1 MRITPA
7 TKGLVSRVGAGP
19 GDPEL
24 ITLKGLRRLRQAL
37 CHPGKPWALCKGHWS
52 SIWRFAICNR
62 SPPR

>member
-7 TKGLVSRVGAGP
+7 TKGLVSLVGAGP

-37 CHPGKPWALCKGHWS
+37 CHPEKPWALCKGRWS
-52 SIWRFAICNR
+52 STCRSVISNR
-62 SPPR
+62 SLPC